1 MHRQRCGAAAGSS
14 TGESRV
20 PESRGE
26 RLRGT
31 RRSLLRLTAAFLP
44 AALLISLREG
54 AEATGRRRRRRAR
67 HDPGGDKENRKGKR
81 KGRNGGN
88 RLSSAGCL
96 PPTTDLQTTIDAAAP
111 GATLTLCPGTWLL
124 TSTIQIGKNLTVTGS
139 GAGKTV
145 LDGGSQPG
153 RNGVRV
159 LRITGGVVTVENLT
173 ITNGTAIDSGDV
185 ANGGG
190 IAVDDGATLNL
201 TDCAVTNNTAVHD
214 GGGIYSGGTTTVSGC
229 TVTGNTARYG
239 GGIYNFEGMLTLQMS
254 DVSGATC
261 TVSENTASVNGGG
274 IYSWFGTVESDDTA
288 TVTGNDP
295 DNCAPE
301 YLIDECSG

>member
-1 MHRQRCGAAAGSS
+1 MSCERCDAADPIAG
-14 TGESRV
+14 EHDF
-20 PESRGE
+20 PEPNGE
-26 RLRGT
+26 RRLRP
-31 RRSLLRLTAAFLP
+31 RRALLRLAAALLP
-44 AALLISLREG
+44 AALLTALRDEA
-54 AEATGRRRRRRAR
+54 AESGRRQRRKAR
-67 HDPGGDKENRKGKR
+67 HDPGDDKDNRKGKR

-88 RLSSAGCL
+88 RLASANCL
-96 PPTTDLQTTIDAAAP
+96 PPTTDLQAAIDAAAA
-111 GATLTLCPGTWLL
+111 GATITLCPGTWTL
-124 TSTIQIGKNLTVTGS
+124 TSTIQIGKTLTLTGS

-159 LRITGGVVTVENLT
+159 LRITGGVATVQNLT

-190 IAVDDGATLNL
+190 VAVDDGATLNL

-214 GGGIYSGGTTTVSGC
+214 GGGIYTAGTTTVSGC
-229 TVTGNTARYG
+229 SVTGNSARYG
-239 GGIYNFEGMLTLQMS
+239 GGIYNFEGMLTLQIS

-261 TVSENTASVNGGG
+261 TVANNTASVNGGG
-274 IYSWFGTVESDDTA
+274 VYSWFGTVESDDTA
-288 TVTGNDP
+288 TFSGNEP